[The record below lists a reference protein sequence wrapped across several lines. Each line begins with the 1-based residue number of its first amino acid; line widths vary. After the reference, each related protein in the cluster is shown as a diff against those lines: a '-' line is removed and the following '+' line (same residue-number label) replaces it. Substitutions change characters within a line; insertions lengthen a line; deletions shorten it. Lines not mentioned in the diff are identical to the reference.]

1 MGNVYMEVFHWTVV
15 KNANQVKSQ

>member
-1 MGNVYMEVFHWTVV
+1 MGNVYVEVFHWTVV